1 MQLQHIELD
10 QLSISKMN
18 MRYGRRRP
26 DISAIL
32 PSVKKRG
39 VLLAL
44 LVRPNGKVGKY
55 EIVAGSRRYYAALE
69 AAKEQDNPQPLP
81 CAVMEEGDDAA
92 ALEASLMENFVRED
106 PDEVT
111 KWETFKKLI
120 AKGRTVED
128 IAATFDLAESVV
140 KRILALGNLLPQI
153 RTAYRAEEIDAAT
166 VRHLTLATKDQ
177 QKAWLALYKDEEAY
191 APLGHALK
199 SWLFGGET
207 IPTSIALFDVADYEG
222 AIVKDLFEDTGYF
235 ADADQFWEAQ
245 SAAVEAK
252 KSEFLEEGWSDVQI
266 IGPNERFDRWEH
278 KEASKR
284 NGGRIYI
291 DMNSQGAV
299 TIHEGYVTT
308 KEARARSAG
317 KPDSVAEKPVRPEI
331 TGPISEY
338 IDLHR
343 HAAVRSKLAANPYV
357 ALRVMVVHAI
367 CGSPLWKVEVQQQ
380 RSRKDAT
387 VDSVRG
393 GVAETRF
400 EERRAA
406 ILAVLDFDADEPS
419 VTQGREPCNGKSGL
433 LLRLLDLPDKV
444 VLEIL
449 GVVMAETLAAGTGL
463 IETLGVHLDVEMA
476 DYWSADDTFLEL
488 VRDREVLTALLA
500 EIGGARIAAAHA
512 SEKTKTVKGVI
523 ADHLTGENGREKQE
537 GWVPRWMAFPP
548 TAYTE
553 RGGVGTVTAA
563 SRVKW
568 QIAETASQMDDQGKP
583 AAEGTDESGEAANS
597 EAAEDEREAA

>member
-18 MRYGRRRP
+18 MRYGKKRP
-26 DISAIL
+26 DINAIL

-55 EIVAGSRRYYAALE
+55 EIVAGSRRYYAAME
-69 AAKEQDNPQPLP
+69 AAKEQGNPKPLP

-153 RTAYRAEEIDAAT
+153 RAAYRAEEIDAAT

-235 ADADQFWEAQ
+235 ADAD
-245 SAAVEAK
+245 
-252 KSEFLEEGWSDVQI
+252 
-266 IGPNERFDRWEH
+266 
-278 KEASKR
+278 
-284 NGGRIYI
+284 
-291 DMNSQGAV
+291 
-299 TIHEGYVTT
+299 
-308 KEARARSAG
+308 
-317 KPDSVAEKPVRPEI
+317 
-331 TGPISEY
+331 
-338 IDLHR
+338 
-343 HAAVRSKLAANPYV
+343 
-357 ALRVMVVHAI
+357 
-367 CGSPLWKVEVQQQ
+367 
-380 RSRKDAT
+380 
-387 VDSVRG
+387 
-393 GVAETRF
+393 
-400 EERRAA
+400 
-406 ILAVLDFDADEPS
+406 
-419 VTQGREPCNGKSGL
+419 
-433 LLRLLDLPDKV
+433 
-444 VLEIL
+444 
-449 GVVMAETLAAGTGL
+449 
-463 IETLGVHLDVEMA
+463 
-476 DYWSADDTFLEL
+476 
-488 VRDREVLTALLA
+488 
-500 EIGGARIAAAHA
+500 
-512 SEKTKTVKGVI
+512 
-523 ADHLTGENGREKQE
+523 
-537 GWVPRWMAFPP
+537 
-548 TAYTE
+548 
-553 RGGVGTVTAA
+553 
-563 SRVKW
+563 
-568 QIAETASQMDDQGKP
+568 
-583 AAEGTDESGEAANS
+583 
-597 EAAEDEREAA
+597 